1 VHRRSSDEA
10 RTATANT
17 PQSELDDHST
27 LAILNSEKRS
37 HSRHRAQLRS
47 ETPPA
52 GSQNQSPKLHTSIL
66 HAYFNFFSVNFSR
79 TAVLVD
85 GYAISSLN
93 ATITY
98 PTKTILAVMMAQMA
112 DIVVEP
118 TMSAQHQQPNHSLL
132 IPSLLAETR
141 NKEIEC
147 SPFVKYLRVAK

>member
-1 VHRRSSDEA
+1 V
-10 RTATANT
+10 TANT

-37 HSRHRAQLRS
+37 HSHRAQLRS

-52 GSQNQSPKLHTSIL
+52 GSQNQSPKLHTMIL
-66 HAYFNFFSVNFSR
+66 YAYFNFFSVNFSR

-98 PTKTILAVMMAQMA
+98 PTKTMLAVMIAQMA

-118 TMSAQHQQPNHSLL
+118 TMLARSFSLL
-132 IPSLLAETR
+132 ILCSTR
-141 NKEIEC
+141 NPETDKH
-147 SPFVKYLRVAK
+147 K